1 MNVKLFLFL
10 AIGGTIGTWSRYL
23 LQGVV
28 QPASGSFPWG
38 TLAVNIVGAFALGF
52 LMRFLLGSA
61 TAGPEVRAAVTIGFC
76 GAFTTMSTFSFETV
90 ALLGDG
96 EYWRAFAYMS
106 GTVIGGVT
114 AIVAGTATATRLL

>member
-1 MNVKLFLFL
+1 VNVKLFFFL

-23 LQGVV
+23 LQGLV

-38 TLAVNIVGAFALGF
+38 TLVVNIVGAFALGF
-52 LMRFLLGSA
+52 FMRFLLGSA
-61 TAGPEVRAAVTIGFC
+61 AAGPEVRAAVTIGFC
-76 GAFTTMSTFSFETV
+76 GAFTTMSTFSFEAM

-96 EYWRAFAYMS
+96 EYWRASAYMA
-106 GTVIGGVT
+106 GTVFGGLL